1 MRNDLTQIVCILDR
15 SGSMSTLELDTIGG
29 YNRFIES
36 QKEDQGEAW
45 VTTVLFDDKY
55 ELLYDA
61 ADIKTVQPMTNKE
74 YYARGMT
81 ALYDAI
87 GKTIVDIG
95 HRLAMLAEEERPSKV
110 IVVIITDGQENSSK
124 EYDKDRV
131 KEMITHQT
139 QKYNWQF
146 IFMGANIDSAA
157 EAASIGIDEKFSMDY
172 AATNLGTA
180 RVYAGADRAVR
191 QMRGEGRVDAGW
203 NSEDD
208 NKVV

>member
-1 MRNDLTQIVCILDR
+1 MKNDLTQIVCILDR
-15 SGSMSTLELDTIGG
+15 SGSMSALESDTIGG

-36 QKEDQGEAW
+36 QKEEQGEAW

-61 ADIKTVQPMTNKE
+61 ADIKTLQPMTNQE

-81 ALYDAI
+81 ALYDAV

-95 HRLAMLAEEERPSKV
+95 HRLAKLAEEERPSKV
-110 IVVIITDGQENSSK
+110 IVVIITDGLENSSK
-124 EYDKDRV
+124 EYDKNKV
-131 KEMITHQT
+131 KDMITHQT

-172 AATNLGTA
+172 AATDLGTA
-180 RVYAGADRAVR
+180 RVYASADRAVR

-203 NSEDD
+203 NSDDD
-208 NKVV
+208 NTTV

>member
-1 MRNDLTQIVCILDR
+1 MKNDLTQIVCILDR
-15 SGSMSTLELDTIGG
+15 SGSMAALESDTIGG
-29 YNRFIES
+29 YNKFIES
-36 QKEDQGEAW
+36 QKEEQGEAW

-61 ADIKTVQPMTNKE
+61 ANVKTLRPITNKE

-81 ALYDAI
+81 ALYDAV

-124 EYDKDRV
+124 EYDKGKIKD
-131 KEMITHQT
+131 MITHQT

-146 IFMGANIDSAA
+146 LFMGANIDSAA
-157 EAASIGIDEKFSMDY
+157 EAAAIGIDEKFSMDY
-172 AATNLGTA
+172 AATDHGTA
-180 RVYAGADRAVR
+180 RVYASADRAVR
-191 QMRGEGRVDAGW
+191 QMRGEGSVDAGW
-203 NSEDD
+203 NLEDGSET
-208 NKVV
+208 V